1 MLRYAIERLLLVI
14 PTVLGMVTLAF
25 FMLRALPGDP
35 ATAILGEFATQ
46 QAIDNLR
53 QALRLDQPLLA
64 QYLHFLADTAVGD
77 FGRSAL
83 TRQPAATEVLSVLGP
98 SLVLAFASIGVAIVI
113 GIPVGVISA
122 IRQGTW
128 VDYLLIILTITGI
141 SFPVF
146 WIGLIAIILFSHM
159 IPLFPATGMGAPGDP
174 WGQFVALVMPAL
186 VLGTGAAA
194 YIARLTRSSML
205 EVLGQDYILVAR
217 AMGIREGRILY
228 VYALRNALPAIL
240 SVIGVTF
247 AVAIGNSI
255 LVEVVFARPGLGSLI
270 IRATFSRDY
279 QILQVGLLVLSLTVV
294 LVNFVIDLLYPLIDP
309 RLRK

>member
-1 MLRYAIERLLLVI
+1 MLRYAFERLLLVV

-46 QAIDNLR
+46 QAVDNLR
-53 QALRLDQPLLA
+53 RALRLDQPLLS
-64 QYLHFLADTAVGD
+64 QYLHFLADAARGE

-83 TRQPAATEVLSVLGP
+83 TRQSAAAEVLSVLGP
-98 SLVLAFASIGVAIVI
+98 SMVLAFASVGIAVLI

-128 VDYLLIILTITGI
+128 VDYLLIVLTITGI

-146 WIGLIAIILFSHM
+146 WVGLIAIILFSQM
-159 IPLFPATGMGAPGDP
+159 IPLFPATGMGPPGDL
-174 WGQFVALVMPAL
+174 WGQLVALVLPAV
-186 VLGTGAAA
+186 VLGTGGAA

-205 EVLGQDYILVAR
+205 EVLNQDYILVAR
-217 AMGIREGRILY
+217 AMGIREGRICY

-247 AVAIGNSI
+247 AVAIGNAI

-279 QILQVGLLVLSLTVV
+279 QILQVGLLVLSLSVV
-294 LVNFVIDLLYPLIDP
+294 LVNFFIDLTYPLIDP